1 MTENDKVWIKS
12 AKKQM
17 TDILN
22 QFLQTNYTIINLQNK
37 LTTDYFKVVSNPEA
51 TKDEYIDLLVEFL
64 KAKRDVEDALGME
77 ENN

>member
-1 MTENDKVWIKS
+1 
-12 AKKQM
+12 M
-17 TDILN
+17 TDISN
-22 QFLQTNYTIINLQNK
+22 QLLQTNYTIINLQNK
-37 LTTDYFKVVSNPEA
+37 LTIDYLKVASNPEA

>member
-17 TDILN
+17 TDISN
-22 QFLQTNYTIINLQNK
+22 QLLQTNYMIVNLQNK
-37 LTTDYFKVVSNPEA
+37 LTTDYFKVTNNSEA
-51 TKDEYIDLLVEFL
+51 TKDEYMELLVEFL
-64 KAKRDVEDALGME
+64 KAKRDIEDALGME